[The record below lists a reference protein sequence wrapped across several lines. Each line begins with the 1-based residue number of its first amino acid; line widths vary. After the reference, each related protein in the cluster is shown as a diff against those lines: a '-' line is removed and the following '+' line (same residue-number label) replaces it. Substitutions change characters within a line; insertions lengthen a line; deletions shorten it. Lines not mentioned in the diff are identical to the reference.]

1 MTIVSSSVNVNQNS
15 VQASLLPAMIEPAS
29 SMELPQDQLQ
39 LESESLSEKA
49 DLECDEK
56 EKFSELFAS
65 CGSGEN
71 RGTSSG
77 GEFSPPAVTSKSLN
91 IPVSSSIVVTPAS
104 LPLSVVSNATSIIP
118 SVMASVASDT
128 NLTVSNVDAVSFI
141 NTPSA
146 HIPTPGAVS
155 TQFMSGGT
163 IPASPVSTTPVVAA
177 VKNCEYLNAC
187 VRFKSV
193 LGLPGKHMVL
203 LWLKVM
209 NRRNS
214 GDI

>member
-1 MTIVSSSVNVNQNS
+1 MNQNS

-29 SMELPQDQLQ
+29 SMELTQDQMQ

-56 EKFSELFAS
+56 EKFSELLAS

-141 NTPSA
+141 NTSSA

-163 IPASPVSTTPVVAA
+163 IPASPVSTTPVAAA

-193 LGLPGKHMVL
+193 LGLPGKHVVL
-203 LWLKVM
+203 LWLKVIS
-209 NRRNS
+209 RRNH
-214 GDI
+214 

>member
-1 MTIVSSSVNVNQNS
+1 M
-15 VQASLLPAMIEPAS
+15 LPAMIEPAS
-29 SMELPQDQLQ
+29 SMEVTQDQMQ

-56 EKFSELFAS
+56 EKFSEMLAS

-128 NLTVSNVDAVSFI
+128 NLTVSNVDTVSFI
-141 NTPSA
+141 NIPSA

-155 TQFMSGGT
+155 AQFMSGGT
-163 IPASPVSTTPVVAA
+163 IPASPVSTTPVAAA

-193 LGLPGKHMVL
+193 LGLPGKHVVL
-203 LWLKVM
+203 PWLKVID
-209 NRRNS
+209 RRS
-214 GDI
+214 Q

>member
-1 MTIVSSSVNVNQNS
+1 MNQNS

-29 SMELPQDQLQ
+29 SMELTQDQMQ

-56 EKFSELFAS
+56 EKFSELLAS

-128 NLTVSNVDAVSFI
+128 NLTVSNVDAVAFI

-146 HIPTPGAVS
+146 NIPTPGAVS
-155 TQFMSGGT
+155 THFMSGGT
-163 IPASPVSTTPVVAA
+163 IPPSPVSTTPIAAA

-193 LGLPGKHMVL
+193 LGLPGKHVVL

-209 NRRNS
+209 NRRNH
-214 GDI
+214 